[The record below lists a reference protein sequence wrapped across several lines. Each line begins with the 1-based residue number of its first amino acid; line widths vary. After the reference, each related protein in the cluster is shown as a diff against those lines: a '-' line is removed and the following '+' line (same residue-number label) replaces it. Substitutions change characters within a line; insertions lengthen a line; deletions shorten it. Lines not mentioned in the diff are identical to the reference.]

1 MASAQPAQPPQK
13 IDTGLGCLLMLTHYF
28 GIPADPHQLHY
39 EFGVSAPPC
48 GDMDILRAAKRLG
61 LKMGKRPA
69 TWARVATLRL
79 PAIAQYKDGHYVIL
93 ARVEGDQTLIHD
105 PRASQPQ
112 VLEAQTFA
120 EAFHGTIGDF
130 RMQSVYTVTLGKIS
144 SANTA
149 D

>member
-13 IDTGLGCLLMLTHYF
+13 IDTGIDCLLMLTHYF

-39 EFGVSAPPC
+39 EFGVSAPPF

-69 TWARVATLRL
+69 TWAGGATLRL

-93 ARVEGDQTLIHD
+93 ARVEGDQT
-105 PRASQPQ
+105 
-112 VLEAQTFA
+112 
-120 EAFHGTIGDF
+120 
-130 RMQSVYTVTLGKIS
+130 
-144 SANTA
+144 
-149 D
+149 